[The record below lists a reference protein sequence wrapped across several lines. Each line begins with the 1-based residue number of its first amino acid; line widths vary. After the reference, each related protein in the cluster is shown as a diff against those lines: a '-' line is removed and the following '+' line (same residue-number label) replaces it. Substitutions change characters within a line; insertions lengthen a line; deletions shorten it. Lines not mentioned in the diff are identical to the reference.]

1 MAESDAA
8 VEGYANAIFSVA
20 QAEGALD
27 RVEDE
32 LYRFA
37 RAYEANPD
45 LGRRLGDQHIDV
57 GTRIGIITDLLGG
70 RAHPQTIA
78 AISYIVQAE
87 RARQLTSI
95 ADAVVAKAASTRRR
109 SVAEVRTAI
118 PLDDEQVRRLAA
130 SLEQSSGREVEV
142 KVVVDPEVVGGV
154 VVRMGDTV
162 IDGTVAR
169 RLADMRTAL
178 TGA

>member
-1 MAESDAA
+1 MAETDQT
-8 VEGYANAIFSVA
+8 VEGYARGIYLVA
-20 QAEGALD
+20 RAEGVVD

-32 LYRFA
+32 MYRFA
-37 RAYEANPD
+37 RAYEGNPD

-57 GTRIGIITDLLGG
+57 ATRLGIISDLLGG
-70 RAHPQTIA
+70 KAHPQTVA
-78 AISYIVQAE
+78 ALSYIVQSE
-87 RARQLTSI
+87 RARQLPAI
-95 ADAVVAKAASTRRR
+95 ADAVVSLAATSRR
-109 SVAEVRTAI
+109 SAVAEVRSAI

-130 SLEQSSGREVEV
+130 SLEQSSGRSVEV
-142 KVVVDPEVVGGV
+142 KVVVDPDVVGGL

-169 RLADMRTAL
+169 RLADMRTAM

>member
-1 MAESDAA
+1 MADSDQT
-8 VEGYANAIFSVA
+8 VEGYARGIYLVA
-20 QAEGALD
+20 RAEGAVD

-37 RAYEANPD
+37 RAFEANPD
-45 LGRRLGDQHIDV
+45 LGRQLGDQHIDIA
-57 GTRIGIITDLLGG
+57 TRLGIITDLLQGK
-70 RAHPQTIA
+70 AHPQTIA
-78 AISYIVQAE
+78 ALMYIVQSE
-87 RARQLTSI
+87 RARQLPAI
-95 ADAVVAKAASTRRR
+95 ADTVVSLAAGSRRNA
-109 SVAEVRTAI
+109 VAEVRSAI
-118 PLDDEQVRRLAA
+118 PLDDEQVRRLTA
-130 SLEQSSGREVEV
+130 SLEQSTGGSVEV
-142 KVVVDPEVVGGV
+142 KVVIDPDVVGGI

>member
-1 MAESDAA
+1 MANGEAA
-8 VEGYANAIFSVA
+8 IQGYADAIFAVA
-20 QAEGALD
+20 QTEGVID

-37 RAYEANPD
+37 RAFEANAE
-45 LGRRLGDQHIDV
+45 LGRRLSDQHIDIA
-57 GTRIGIITDLLGG
+57 TRHGIIADLLGG

-87 RARQLTSI
+87 RGRQLPEI

-109 SVAEVRTAI
+109 GVAEVRSAI
-118 PLDDEQVRRLAA
+118 PLDEEQIRRLAA
-130 SLEQSSGREVEV
+130 SLEQSTGREVEV
-142 KVVVDPEVVGGV
+142 KVVVDPDVVGGI

-169 RLADMRTAL
+169 RLAELRTAL
-178 TGA
+178 VGA

>member
-1 MAESDAA
+1 MAETDQT
-8 VEGYANAIFSVA
+8 VEGYARGIYLVA
-20 QAEGALD
+20 RAEGAVD

-37 RAYEANPD
+37 RAYESNPD

-57 GTRIGIITDLLGG
+57 ATRLGIIDDLLGG
-70 RAHPQTIA
+70 KAHPQTIA
-78 AISYIVQAE
+78 ALMYIVHSE
-87 RARQLTSI
+87 RARQLPSI
-95 ADAVVAKAASTRRR
+95 ADAVVSLAATSRRS
-109 SVAEVRTAI
+109 SVAEVRSAI

-130 SLEQSSGREVEV
+130 SLEQSSGRSVEV
-142 KVVVDPEVVGGV
+142 KVVVDPEVVGGL

-169 RLADMRTAL
+169 RLAEMRTAM